1 MTALGT
7 AREQRIARGECHLVD
22 RERILGIDS
31 YKHHGQYAVSHA
43 KDIILCLADGT
54 MLRQY
59 F

>member
-7 AREQRIARGECHLVD
+7 AREQGIARGECGLVD

-31 YKHHGQYAVSHA
+31 YKHHRQYAISHA
-43 KDIILCLADGT
+43 KDGILSLADRT